1 MSSCLHCGTDVP
13 RQKSGDDRFCCQGCQ
28 YVYGMIH
35 DQGLDRYYD
44 LKDGP
49 VAPVR
54 PGILEK
60 RDYRWLET
68 AVAQAEEGNPAEARI
83 DLDLEGISCIGCVWL
98 LEKIFQR
105 YPGGNYI
112 EINPQLGQLRAFWKP
127 GRFPWLDFAREIQR
141 FGYLLTPAGDSGH
154 RPETHFLTARLG
166 MCAAFAMNA
175 MVFTL
180 PRYLGMEPDFE
191 MARLFHWLTL
201 LFATLSMAV
210 GGSYFIQR
218 SIEGLRHGILHI
230 DFPIAL
236 GVTLAYIGSL
246 YGWIREWES
255 FIYFDFVSVFTF
267 LMLVGRWVQEKAL
280 EYNRRRLFSHSR
292 RPRITERLINASGEI
307 QRIPLEKIEP
317 GQSLRI
323 APGEVVPVGSR
334 LLSEA
339 ASCSLEWINGE
350 SESRVFRGQQIIPG
364 GAVNIGQDPIIIDT
378 RESWNDSLLSR
389 LLQENQTQPR
399 SPLFEKVLRVYLV
412 VVLIV
417 AALGGIFWAW
427 GPPADSVAA
436 LQVVLSVLV
445 VSCPCALGVA
455 APLAHEWGVLR
466 LRQYGLFVREA
477 SLFSRL
483 DNIRKIVFDKTGTL
497 TLETPVC
504 KNPEILNGLKDE
516 AREALRKITEKSG
529 HPYSR
534 SLRQQLWQF
543 PAPAQTPQP
552 DFIVEEVIGKG
563 LQSSDKTWRLG
574 KMNWALDEGALDG
587 KIEGDC
593 FLSHHGKLVAAF
605 RFEEAVRQQAR
616 SAMRSL
622 RRKFSVYILSGD
634 QTGKVSAMAETLGID
649 PQNALGQQDPQLKA
663 DWIQAHQPESVLFI
677 GDGANDSLAFDSA
690 GVRGSPVVERGILDS
705 KADFFFCGSGLNGIL
720 SLFSVAKMRAKAA
733 RRVFGFSI
741 SYNIGVG
748 IVALMGMMN
757 PLLAAILMP
766 LSSVVTIAL
775 VAGSFR
781 FHRKKSG

>member
-1 MSSCLHCGTDVP
+1 MNSCLHCGTDVP
-13 RQKSGDDRFCCQGCQ
+13 RQKTGDDRFCCQGCQ

-35 DQGLDRYYD
+35 DQGLGRYYD

-68 AVAQAEEGNPAEARI
+68 ATAQAEQGNPAEARI

-98 LEKIFQR
+98 LEKVFQR
-105 YPGGNYI
+105 YTGSQRI
-112 EINPQLGQLRAFWKP
+112 EINPQLGQLRAYWKP
-127 GRFPWLDFAREIQR
+127 GRFSWIDFAREIQR
-141 FGYLLTPAGDSGH
+141 FGYLLAPAGESGH
-154 RPETHFLTARLG
+154 RPETHFLTTRLG

-180 PRYLGMEPDFE
+180 PRYLGMEADFE

-218 SIEGLRHGILHI
+218 SIEGLRHRILHI

-246 YGWIREWES
+246 YGWVRGWES

-292 RPRITERLINASGEI
+292 RPRVTERLIDASGEI
-307 QRIPLEKIEP
+307 ERIPLEKIEP

-323 APGEVVPVGSR
+323 APGEVIPVGSR
-334 LLSEA
+334 LLSAA

-350 SESRVFRGQQIIPG
+350 SDSRVFQGQQIIPG
-364 GAVNIGQDPIIIDT
+364 GAVNIGQDPIIINT
-378 RESWNDSLLSR
+378 RESWNDSLLAR

-399 SPLFEKVLRVYLV
+399 SPLFESILRVYLV

-417 AALGGIFWAW
+417 AAIGGAFWAW
-427 GPPADSVAA
+427 GPPSDPVAA

-466 LRQYGLFVREA
+466 LRQFGLFVREA

-483 DNIRKIVFDKTGTL
+483 DSIRRIVFDKTGTL

-504 KNPEILNGLKDE
+504 ENPQTLDSLDE
-516 AREALRKITEKSG
+516 ESREALRHLTAQSG

-534 SLRQQLWQF
+534 SLRQQLWQYPP
-543 PAPAQTPQP
+543 PAAQP
-552 DFIVEEVIGKG
+552 DFALEEVIGQG
-563 LQSSDKTWRLG
+563 LQSADKRWRLG
-574 KMNWALDEGALDG
+574 KQSWALTREHQNSAPGGDCFFSLDG
-587 KIEGDC
+587 KLLAG
-593 FLSHHGKLVAAF
+593 F
-605 RFEEAVRQQAR
+605 RFKEAVRQQAR
-616 SAMRSL
+616 SAMQDL
-622 RRKFSVYILSGD
+622 RQKFLIYILSGD
-634 QTGKVSAMAETLGID
+634 QNSKVATMAKKLGID
-649 PQNALGQQDPQLKA
+649 PQNALGQQDPQSKA
-663 DWIQAHQPESVLFI
+663 DWIQSHQPETVLFI
-677 GDGANDSLAFDSA
+677 GDGANDSLAFDCA

-720 SLFSVAKMRAKAA
+720 ALFRVATMRAKAA

-741 SYNIGVG
+741 TYNIGVG
-748 IVALMGMMN
+748 IIALMGMMN

-775 VAGSFR
+775 VAGSYR
-781 FHRKKSG
+781 FHRRLA